1 MEADISVIEH
11 LIDIEQEAASLLFD
25 AQTEADNRVK
35 VARTAAD
42 SEYKKGYEVMIS
54 EMEASFADAKAITQQ
69 KHDEEFNQYK
79 DSVNNFPKDT
89 AGFETLLESMLFGE

>member
-25 AQTEADNRVK
+25 AQTEADSRVK
-35 VARTAAD
+35 AARTAAD

-54 EMEASFADAKAITQQ
+54 EMEKSFSDAKEKAQQ
-69 KHDEEFNQYK
+69 KHDVEFNQYK
-79 DSVNNFPKDT
+79 DSVNNFPKDA
-89 AGFETLLESMLFGE
+89 AGFETLLESLLFGE